1 MAKFEYE
8 AGEQEIGSWTVNYK
22 PPGGGRFTGKLYVTN
37 QRLLY
42 DAKFDSSVSGVL
54 NDLVSVRL
62 GSEGELIIAKADIQT
77 SGLDGR
83 SKVLVTLTDGSEHRF
98 DYGIM
103 SAKKV
108 AAAIAE
114 G

>member
-1 MAKFEYE
+1 VGAFEYDP
-8 AGEQEIGSWTVNYK
+8 GEQELGSWTVNYK
-22 PPGGGRFTGKLYVTN
+22 PPEGGRYTGKLFVTS

-42 DAKFDSSVSGVL
+42 DAKFDTSISGSLESLIRV
-54 NDLVSVRL
+54 DLR
-62 GSEGELIIAKADIQT
+62 SEGYLEIPRERIAS

-83 SKVLVTLTDGSEHRF
+83 SKVLVTLDDGSEHRF

-103 SAKKV
+103 SAKKI
-108 AAAIAE
+108 AAAIQ